1 MGVDDPQLPARIP
14 TRGTQDTPP
23 CNQRA
28 YAYGAL
34 TLYGAAFQRT
44 SASPAGIRRGPA
56 TPHPPSL
63 TGGCSV
69 WAVPLSVA
77 PTHGIAFAFFSCG
90 YSDVS
95 FPRVPAPIRER
106 PRRGRIAHS
115 GIPGSTAPCASP
127 GFSQL
132 GTPFV
137 GARAEPSTGRDNRR
151 KSLTGPSKYLG
162 TPLHGLITHEGL
174 NPSPATFPSPGA
186 RIKQSS
192 MDSSGFEPEASA
204 SQRRR
209 STRLSYEP
217 MGLPAGGLRRES
229 PSVGGDPAADSPTA
243 TLLRLSPPRGP
254 WARPAPKER
263 ASPLAHSG
271 GLTGGVCKEQGRIHR
286 AILRRDYY
294 GFQVHEGEL
303 QPSIPG
309 EAGFRGLPTPFGV
322 GTHCPGHCSPRVARG
337 IRGIR
342 TCRCPHLPPA

>member
-1 MGVDDPQLPARIP
+1 M
-14 TRGTQDTPP
+14 TP
-23 CNQRA
+23 
-28 YAYGAL
+28 
-34 TLYGAAFQRT
+34 
-44 SASPAGIRRGPA
+44 
-56 TPHPPSL
+56 
-63 TGGCSV
+63 
-69 WAVPLSVA
+69 
-77 PTHGIAFAFFSCG
+77 
-90 YSDVS
+90 S
-95 FPRVPAPIRER
+95 FPREFQPAVL
-106 PRRGRIAHS
+106 RIPHLVAS
-115 GIPGSTAPCASP
+115 GLTPTGLSPSTAPRSSGLRLHPLALGGVLQHHIHPPLREGVRFGLCRFRSPLLTASRLLSFPAGTRMFPFPAFPLPYGSAPEGAGLPIRGSRVLRLLAPPP

-151 KSLTGPSKYLG
+151 KSLTGPSKHLG
-162 TPLHGLITHEGL
+162 TPLHGLITHVGL

-186 RIKQSS
+186 RIKQLI

-309 EAGFRGLPTPFGV
+309 
-322 GTHCPGHCSPRVARG
+322 
-337 IRGIR
+337 
-342 TCRCPHLPPA
+342 